1 MKTHKHIILVTAL
14 FCTTA
19 LSAQTGFGFFE
30 PQAPA
35 KAANEDRQTQLY
47 NEGTKL
53 MNEGKWEQAAEKF
66 NSAAKTSG
74 SRTAGSLYWAAY
86 CMNKLGS
93 RNEAISIAREVV
105 RLYPTSNWRK
115 SADQLLLEMGA
126 TKPGDVIGQK
136 IEGQGSEK
144 DPNEDLKLMAL
155 RQLCDQDE
163 ERCVPLARRFIENP
177 ANSAHAKEKV
187 MFVLAQGSSAAAQ
200 QMVGEIARGKIYP
213 ALQVKAIQNIGIEG
227 GEANLKT
234 LSEIYASTPD
244 VQVKKK
250 ILESFGIAGAS
261 QRLLAA
267 AKSETNPELQRKAV
281 QGLGVAGADQEL
293 KDLYKQI
300 NDPQMKIY
308 ILEGMMVAGADDELA
323 DIARTETDQRVRLKA
338 IQQLGVTGGKKSG
351 PTLLA
356 IYQNNPDY
364 ETRKAV
370 AEGLFVSGDSASL
383 IQLAKAEKD
392 PAMKRRLVEKI
403 SLMGDKASRDYMIQI
418 LEQE

>member
-1 MKTHKHIILVTAL
+1 MKTYKYLILVSAL
-14 FCTTA
+14 FYTA
-19 LSAQTGFGFFE
+19 ASSAQTSFSFFE
-30 PQAPA
+30 PGAGQA
-35 KAANEDRQTQLY
+35 AASRASNEDKQTQLY
-47 NEGTKL
+47 NEATKL
-53 MNEGKWEQAAEKF
+53 MNESKWEQAAEKF
-66 NSAAKTSG
+66 NSAAKLSG
-74 SRTAGSLYWAAY
+74 SRSAGSLYWAAY

-93 RNEAISIAREVV
+93 RNEAISIARDVK
-105 RLYPTSNWRK
+105 RLYPTSNWAK

-126 TKPGDVIGQK
+126 TKPTEIM
-136 IEGQGSEK
+136 GQGTDNK

-163 ERCVPLARRFIENP
+163 ERCVPLARKFLENP
-177 ANSAHAKEKV
+177 ANSARAKEKV

-200 QMVGEIARGKIYP
+200 QMLGEIARGKVYP

-234 LSEIYASTPD
+234 LSEIYASSTD
-244 VQVKKK
+244 LAVKKK

-261 QRLLAA
+261 QRLLAT

-281 QGLGVAGADQEL
+281 QGLGVAGADGEL
-293 KDLYKQI
+293 KDLYKQV

-308 ILEGMMVAGADDELA
+308 ILEGMMVAGADEALA
-323 DIARTETDQRVRLKA
+323 DIARSETDQRVRLKA
-338 IQQLGVTGGKKSG
+338 IQQVGVAGGRKVG
-351 PTLLA
+351 ATLLA
-356 IYQNNPDY
+356 IYQSNPDY

-370 AEGLFVSGDSASL
+370 TEGLFVAGDSASL

-392 PAMKRRLVEKI
+392 PQMKRRLVEKI

-418 LEQE
+418 LEQD